1 MIQKKAFQGKY
12 SDLTELII
20 KAFYVVYNEL
30 GYGFSEKIYREA
42 MVLVLIYM
50 GVAVEK
56 EKHIPVYFQGK
67 VLGEY
72 IADLIING
80 VIIMEL
86 KAVSHTLEVH
96 EAQLL
101 NYLKATEIE
110 VGLLL
115 NFGPEPKIIRK
126 VSDNTKKGSLSWTH
140 Q

>member
-1 MIQKKAFQGKY
+1 MNNKKVFQGKY

-42 MVLVLIYM
+42 MVLVLTGM

-80 VIIMEL
+80 VIIVEL

-115 NFGPEPKIIRK
+115 NFGPELKIIRK
-126 VSDNTKKGSLSWTH
+126 ASDNDKKGTLSWVR